1 MIESLS
7 IRGRLLLAIAV
18 LALAIV
24 ALTSMTYVR
33 EQRLEEGLAITASR
47 TLVATRS
54 LANARIALER
64 IRQRHFLHAASKT
77 AQQMANIEGQIKTL
91 ESEIEQ
97 SLTSAESTFD
107 ANDSRRASVAKL
119 RDAIRAYREIRER
132 DLYSTSRRGEAD
144 AAVTIITGSL
154 AESYRHIGDEIE
166 RLRVTNDQAV
176 DASNAAMRLSIE
188 EGRKASIAASAVGII
203 IAVTFAFFII
213 RDIVSRLAHV
223 AAVAAAVRDGDTK
236 QRSRLGGTDE
246 LAVLAKSFDTMLD
259 ELEKRAA
266 ETRALAE
273 EQRAS
278 REALATA
285 VQSYGGFVERVAAG
299 DLTTNIKVTGTEDL
313 TGTKDLAVLGD
324 NLGRMSGGLRSMAL
338 RVQEAVALLGSA
350 AAQIMTTAAEQSS
363 SATETAS
370 AVTETVATVEEVAR
384 TAEQSTERART
395 AVEASERSLAV
406 SEGGRNAVEEAL
418 VTMDRMRDQMAAIGE
433 RMLALSEQA
442 QAAGGITGSV
452 AELAEQSNLLALNA
466 SIEAARAG
474 EHGRGFAVVAQEVR
488 GLAEQS
494 KRAAGQIRGMLG
506 DIQKSAQA
514 AVLAVEEGSRAVQ
527 TAGGAAKR
535 SGERIEE
542 LATMISGTAEIVKHT
557 LAATQPV
564 ITGMSQITQAMRSI
578 EQAALQASE
587 GTRQTES
594 AARDLNSLSTTLREV
609 VAQYRT

>member
-1 MIESLS
+1 MNDSLS
-7 IRGRLLLAIAV
+7 IRTRLLIAFGLLV
-18 LALAIV
+18 AMIV
-24 ALTSMTYVR
+24 GITAMTYVR
-33 EQRLEEGLAITASR
+33 EQKIEQTLAATTTR
-47 TLVATRS
+47 TLVATRALS
-54 LANARIALER
+54 NARVDLER
-64 IRQRHFLHAASKT
+64 IRQRSILHAVSKSQ
-77 AQQMANIEGQIKTL
+77 AEMSAFEGEIRSLDQ
-91 ESEIEQ
+91 EIEQ
-97 SLTSAESTFD
+97 ALTQTEAIFD
-107 ANDSRRASVAKL
+107 ADDVRRPLVQSL
-119 RDAIRAYREIRER
+119 RALIRQYSEVRER
-132 DLYSTSRRGEAD
+132 ELYSVSHRGDVEA
-144 AAVTIITGSL
+144 AMGIVTTKLFSL
-154 AESYRHIGDEIE
+154 YQRIGEEIE
-166 RLRVTNDQAV
+166 RLKLSNDKVV
-176 DASNAAMRLSIE
+176 DATNASMSTSIE
-188 EGRKASIAASAVGII
+188 DGRRSSLIVSVLGIVL
-203 IAVTFAFFII
+203 ACGFAFFTV
-213 RDIVSRLAHV
+213 RDIIGRLGHLASV
-223 AAVAAAVRDGDTK
+223 AADVRAGDTK
-236 QRSRLGGTDE
+236 RRAALSGTDE
-246 LAVLAKSFDTMLD
+246 LAVLAGSFDSMLD
-259 ELEKRAA
+259 ELARRVA
-266 ETRALAE
+266 ESTKLADD
-273 EQRAS
+273 QRRS
-278 REALATA
+278 RDDLAKA
-285 VQSYGGFVERVAAG
+285 VGLYGDFVERVAAG
-299 DLTTNIKVTGTEDL
+299 DLTTSLKGGGAEE
-313 TGTKDLAVLGD
+313 LAALGE
-324 NLGRMSGGLRSMAL
+324 NLGRMSGGLRGMAL

-350 AAQIMTTAAEQSS
+350 AAEIMTTAAEQSS

-384 TAEQSTERART
+384 TAEQSTERARS
-395 AVEASERSLAV
+395 AVEASERSLV
-406 SEGGRNAVEEAL
+406 ISEGGRNAVEEAL
-418 VTMDRMRDQMAAIGE
+418 ATMDRVRDQMAAIGE

-474 EHGRGFAVVAQEVR
+474 EHGRGFAVVAHEVR

-542 LATMISGTAEIVKHT
+542 LATTISSTAEIVKHT

-594 AARDLNSLSTTLREV
+594 AARDLNTLSTTLRDA

>member
-1 MIESLS
+1 MNDSLS
-7 IRGRLLLAIAV
+7 IRTRLSLAFGLL
-18 LALAIV
+18 V
-24 ALTSMTYVR
+24 ALIIGITAMTYVR
-33 EQRLEEGLAITASR
+33 EQKIEQTLAATTTR
-47 TLVATRS
+47 TLVATRALS
-54 LANARIALER
+54 NARVDLER
-64 IRQRHFLHAASKT
+64 IRQRHILHAVSKSQ
-77 AQQMANIEGQIKTL
+77 AEMATL
-91 ESEIEQ
+91 EGEIRTLEQEIEQ
-97 SLTSAESTFD
+97 ALTQTETIFD
-107 ANDSRRASVAKL
+107 ADDVRRPLVQSLRDLVRQYREVRERELYPVSHRGDVEASVVIVTTRLA
-119 RDAIRAYREIRER
+119 A
-132 DLYSTSRRGEAD
+132 LYQR
-144 AAVTIITGSL
+144 
-154 AESYRHIGDEIE
+154 IGDEIE
-166 RLRVTNDQAV
+166 RLKISNDKVV
-176 DASNAAMRLSIE
+176 DATNASMSTSIE
-188 EGRKASIAASAVGII
+188 DGRRSSLIVSVLGIVF
-203 IAVTFAFFII
+203 ACGFAFFTV
-213 RDIVSRLAHV
+213 RDIIGRLGHLASV
-223 AAVAAAVRDGDTK
+223 AADVRTGNTK
-236 QRSRLGGTDE
+236 RRAKLSGSDE
-246 LAVLAKSFDTMLD
+246 LAVLAGSFDSMLD
-259 ELEKRAA
+259 EIARRVA
-266 ETRALAE
+266 ETTTLADD
-273 EQRAS
+273 QKKS
-278 REALATA
+278 RDDLAKA
-285 VQSYGGFVERVAAG
+285 VGIYGDFVERVAAG
-299 DLTTNIKVTGTEDL
+299 DLTTSVKGGGVQE
-313 TGTKDLAVLGD
+313 LASLGE
-324 NLGRMSGGLRSMAL
+324 NLGRMSGGLRGMAL

-395 AVEASERSLAV
+395 AVEASERSLV
-406 SEGGRNAVEEAL
+406 ISEGGRNAVEEAL
-418 VTMDRMRDQMAAIGE
+418 TTMDRVRDQMAAIGE

-474 EHGRGFAVVAQEVR
+474 EHGRGFAVVAHEVR

-542 LATMISGTAEIVKHT
+542 LATTISSTAEIVKHT

-594 AARDLNSLSTTLREV
+594 AARDLNSLSTTLRDA

>member
-1 MIESLS
+1 MNESLS
-7 IRGRLLLAIAV
+7 IRTRLLLAIGLLV
-18 LALAIV
+18 VVV
-24 ALTSMTYVR
+24 AGLTTMTYLR
-33 EQRLEEGLAITASR
+33 EQKLEESLTTTSSR
-47 TLVATRS
+47 SLVATRA
-54 LANARIALER
+54 LANARVMLER
-64 IRQRHFLHAASKT
+64 IRQRHFFHAASKG
-77 AQQMANIEGQIKTL
+77 AQEMGLIEGEIRSMEQ
-91 ESEIEQ
+91 EIE
-97 SLTSAESTFD
+97 LALVSAESTFD
-107 ANDSRRASVAKL
+107 ALDPRRQSIN
-119 RDAIRAYREIRER
+119 AIREALRVYHDTRER
-132 DLYSTSRRGEAD
+132 EFYPVSRRGDTE
-144 AAVTIITGSL
+144 VSLKVITSL
-154 AESYRHIGDEIE
+154 MTDFYRKIGDDVEK
-166 RLRVTNDQAV
+166 LKTSNDLAV
-176 DASNAAMRLSIE
+176 DTANAAMRASIE
-188 EGRKASIAASAVGII
+188 DGRRTSLTASAIGILVASI
-203 IAVTFAFFII
+203 FAFII
-213 RDIVSRLAHV
+213 VRDIVFRLGQL
-223 AAVAAAVRDGDTK
+223 AAVAAAVREGDTK
-236 QRSRLGGTDE
+236 QRSKLGGTDE
-246 LAVLAKSFDTMLD
+246 LGVLARSFDAMLD
-259 ELEKRAA
+259 ELAKRVS
-266 ETRALAE
+266 ETAKLAD
-273 EQRAS
+273 EQKAS
-278 REALATA
+278 RDELA
-285 VQSYGGFVERVAAG
+285 QSVSVYGGFVERVAAG
-299 DLTTNIKVTGTEDL
+299 DLTTNIKATGSDE
-313 TGTKDLAVLGD
+313 LAALGD

-350 AAQIMTTAAEQSS
+350 AAEIMTTAAEQSS

-395 AVEASERSLAV
+395 AVEATERSLAV
-406 SEGGRNAVEEAL
+406 SDSGRSAVEEAL
-418 VTMDRMRDQMAAIGE
+418 VTMDRVRDQMAAIGE

-542 LATMISGTAEIVKHT
+542 LSTMISGTAEIVKHT

-609 VAQYRT
+609 VSQYRT

>member
-1 MIESLS
+1 MSLS
-7 IRGRLLLAIAV
+7 IRARLVIAFGFVIGVIALLS
-18 LALAIV
+18 
-24 ALTSMTYVR
+24 ALTYTR
-33 EQRLEEGLAITASR
+33 EAELERSLTATANK

-54 LANARIALER
+54 LGVVRVYIER
-64 IRQRHFLHAASKT
+64 IRQRHFFHAASKT
-77 AQQMANIEGQIKTL
+77 PAEMALIEAEIAKL
-91 ESEIEQ
+91 EADIETE
-97 SLTSAESTFD
+97 LKAAESTFD
-107 ANDSRRASVAKL
+107 DDERRQVVASL
-119 RDAIRAYREIRER
+119 RSGLQAYHDVREGEF
-132 DLYSTSRRGEAD
+132 YPVSRRGDVETSVNVVTLLLSQRYVQLTNESEKLKLATD
-144 AAVTIITGSL
+144 RAVDHANASMRTSIEDGRKTSL
-154 AESYRHIGDEIE
+154 AISILG
-166 RLRVTNDQAV
+166 VV
-176 DASNAAMRLSIE
+176 AA
-188 EGRKASIAASAVGII
+188 
-203 IAVTFAFFII
+203 AFFALFVT
-213 RDIVSRLAHV
+213 RNIVARLTHL
-223 AAVAAAVRDGDTK
+223 AAVAAAVRAGDTK
-236 QRSRLGGTDE
+236 QRAKTGGSDE
-246 LAVLAKSFDTMLD
+246 LGVLATSFDAMLD
-259 ELEKRAA
+259 ELARRVR
-266 ETRALAE
+266 ETERLAE
-273 EQRAS
+273 EQKES
-278 REALATA
+278 REDLAKA
-285 VQSYGGFVERVAAG
+285 VAVYGAAVEKIAGG
-299 DLTTNIKVTGTEDL
+299 DLTTSVGKAGSEEIAG
-313 TGTKDLAVLGD
+313 LGE

-363 SATETAS
+363 SATETAA

-384 TAEQSTERART
+384 TAEQSTERAKT
-395 AVEASERSLAV
+395 AVEASERSITV
-406 SEGGRNAVEEAL
+406 TDQGRSAVEEAL
-418 VTMDRMRDQMAAIGE
+418 STMDRVRDQMAAIGE

-527 TAGGAAKR
+527 TAGSAAKR

-542 LATMISGTAEIVKHT
+542 LATTIASTADIVKHT
-557 LAATQPV
+557 LSATQPV

-594 AARDLNSLSTTLREV
+594 AARDLNSLSSTLRDV

>member
-1 MIESLS
+1 MNDSLS
-7 IRGRLLLAIAV
+7 IRTRLLIAFGLLV
-18 LALAIV
+18 AMIV
-24 ALTSMTYVR
+24 GITAMTYVR
-33 EQRLEEGLAITASR
+33 EQKIEQTLAATTTR
-47 TLVATRS
+47 TLVATRALS
-54 LANARIALER
+54 NARVVLER
-64 IRQRHFLHAASKT
+64 IRQRNILHAVSKSQ
-77 AQQMANIEGQIKTL
+77 AEMGVLEGEVRSL
-91 ESEIEQ
+91 EQEIEQ
-97 SLTSAESTFD
+97 ALMQTEAIFD
-107 ANDSRRASVAKL
+107 ADDGRRPLVQSLREALRSYREVRERELYPVSHRGDTEGALAVVTTKLALLYQRIGDEVERLKLSNDKIVDATNASMSASIEDGRRSSLIVSLLGIVFACGFAFFTVRDIIGRLGHLASVA
-119 RDAIRAYREIRER
+119 
-132 DLYSTSRRGEAD
+132 AD
-144 AAVTIITGSL
+144 
-154 AESYRHIGDEIE
+154 
-166 RLRVTNDQAV
+166 
-176 DASNAAMRLSIE
+176 
-188 EGRKASIAASAVGII
+188 
-203 IAVTFAFFII
+203 
-213 RDIVSRLAHV
+213 
-223 AAVAAAVRDGDTK
+223 VRTGDTK
-236 QRSRLGGTDE
+236 RRAKLSGTDE
-246 LAVLAKSFDTMLD
+246 LAVLAGSFDSMLD
-259 ELEKRAA
+259 EIARRVTEVTKLADDQKR
-266 ETRALAE
+266 
-273 EQRAS
+273 S
-278 REALATA
+278 RDDLSKA
-285 VQSYGGFVERVAAG
+285 VGLYGDFVERVAAG
-299 DLTTNIKVTGTEDL
+299 DLTTSLKGGGAEE
-313 TGTKDLAVLGD
+313 LASLGE
-324 NLGRMSGGLRSMAL
+324 NLGRMSGGLRGMAL

-350 AAQIMTTAAEQSS
+350 AAEIMSTAAEQSS

-370 AVTETVATVEEVAR
+370 AVTETVATIEEVAR

-395 AVEASERSLAV
+395 AVEASERSLV
-406 SEGGRNAVEEAL
+406 ISEGGRNAVEEAL
-418 VTMDRMRDQMAAIGE
+418 ATMDRVRDQMAAIGE

-474 EHGRGFAVVAQEVR
+474 EHGRGFAVVAHEVR

-542 LATMISGTAEIVKHT
+542 LATTISSTAEIVKHT

-594 AARDLNSLSTTLREV
+594 AARDLNTLSTTLRDA

>member
-1 MIESLS
+1 MIDALS
-7 IRGRLLLAIAV
+7 IRTRLAFAIGLLVAV
-18 LALAIV
+18 IIGITAL
-24 ALTSMTYVR
+24 TYVR
-33 EQRLEEGLAITASR
+33 EAKIEEGLATTANRS
-47 TLVATRS
+47 LVATRS
-54 LANARIALER
+54 LATARVALER
-64 IRQRHFLHAASKT
+64 IRQRHFLHAAS
-77 AQQMANIEGQIKTL
+77 QSSEEMAVVEG
-91 ESEIEQ
+91 EILALDAEFEQ
-97 SLTSAESTFD
+97 ALIATESTFD
-107 ANDSRRASVAKL
+107 VSDERRGSMQSL
-119 RDAIRAYREIRER
+119 REALRAYREVRER
-132 DLYSTSRRGEAD
+132 ELYPVSRRRENEA
-144 AAVTIITGSL
+144 ALRVVLTTLTVHYRGIGS
-154 AESYRHIGDEIE
+154 GIE
-166 RLRVTNDQAV
+166 RIKATTDRAV
-176 DASNAAMRLSIE
+176 DATNVAMRASME
-188 EGRKASIAASAVGII
+188 EGRRSSLAISIIGVIVACG
-203 IAVTFAFFII
+203 FAIWVV
-213 RDIVSRLAHV
+213 RDLVDRLGALAGV
-223 AAVAAAVRDGDTK
+223 ALAVRAGDTR
-236 QRSRLGGTDE
+236 QRARMGGTDE
-246 LAVLAKSFDTMLD
+246 LGVLATSFDEMLD
-259 ELEKRAA
+259 ELASNAA
-266 ETRALAE
+266 ETARVAELQKERRDELA
-273 EQRAS
+273 S
-278 REALATA
+278 SLAI
-285 VQSYGGFVERVAAG
+285 YGGIVERVASG
-299 DLTTNIKVTGTEDL
+299 DLTIAIPKAGSEELV
-313 TGTKDLAVLGD
+313 ALGD

-350 AAQIMTTAAEQSS
+350 AAEIMTTAAEQSS

-406 SEGGRNAVEEAL
+406 SDGGRNAVEEAL
-418 VTMDRMRDQMAAIGE
+418 STMDRVREQMAAIGE

-527 TAGGAAKR
+527 TAGSAAKR

-542 LATMISGTAEIVKHT
+542 LSTTISGTAEIVKHT

-564 ITGMSQITQAMRSI
+564 IIGMSQITQAMRSI

-594 AARDLNSLSTTLREV
+594 AARDLNTLSTTLRDV
-609 VAQYRT
+609 VSQYRT

>member
-1 MIESLS
+1 MNDSLS
-7 IRGRLLLAIAV
+7 IRTRLLIAFGLLV
-18 LALAIV
+18 AMIV
-24 ALTSMTYVR
+24 GITAMTYVR
-33 EQRLEEGLAITASR
+33 EQKIEQTLAATTTR
-47 TLVATRS
+47 TLVATRALS
-54 LANARIALER
+54 NARVDLER
-64 IRQRHFLHAASKT
+64 IRQRHMLHAISKSQSEKASV
-77 AQQMANIEGQIKTL
+77 EDQIRAL
-91 ESEIEQ
+91 EVEIEQ
-97 SLTSAESTFD
+97 ALAQTEAIFD
-107 ANDSRRASVAKL
+107 ADDVRRPLVQSL
-119 RDAIRAYREIRER
+119 REIIRQYREVRER
-132 DLYSTSRRGEAD
+132 ELYPVSHRGDVEASM
-144 AAVTIITGSL
+144 TIVETKLFSL
-154 AESYRHIGDEIE
+154 YQRIGDEIE
-166 RLRVTNDQAV
+166 RLKMANDKIV
-176 DASNAAMRLSIE
+176 DATNAAMSASIE
-188 EGRKASIAASAVGII
+188 DGRRSSLIVSVLGIVL
-203 IAVTFAFFII
+203 ACGFAFFTV
-213 RDIVSRLAHV
+213 RDIIGRLGHLASV
-223 AAVAAAVRDGDTK
+223 AADVRAGDTK
-236 QRSRLGGTDE
+236 RRATLSGTDE
-246 LAVLAKSFDTMLD
+246 LAILAGSLDSMLD
-259 ELEKRAA
+259 ELARRAA
-266 ETRALAE
+266 ETTKLADD
-273 EQRAS
+273 QKRS
-278 REALATA
+278 RDDLAKA
-285 VQSYGGFVERVAAG
+285 VGLYGEFVERVAAG
-299 DLTTNIKVTGTEDL
+299 DLTTTLKGAGSQE
-313 TGTKDLAVLGD
+313 LAALGE
-324 NLGRMSGGLRSMAL
+324 NLGLMSGGLRGMAL

-350 AAQIMTTAAEQSS
+350 AAEIMTTAAEQSS

-384 TAEQSTERART
+384 TAEQSTERARS
-395 AVEASERSLAV
+395 AVEASERSLV
-406 SEGGRNAVEEAL
+406 ISEGGRNAVEEAL
-418 VTMDRMRDQMAAIGE
+418 ATMDRVRDQMAAIGE

-474 EHGRGFAVVAQEVR
+474 EHGRGFAVVAHEVR

-542 LATMISGTAEIVKHT
+542 LATTISSTAEIVKHT

-594 AARDLNSLSTTLREV
+594 AARDLNSLSTTLRDA

>member
-1 MIESLS
+1 MNDSLS
-7 IRGRLLLAIAV
+7 IRTRLSIAFGLLVAM
-18 LALAIV
+18 IV
-24 ALTSMTYVR
+24 GITAMTYVR
-33 EQRLEEGLAITASR
+33 EQKIEQTLAATTTR
-47 TLVATRS
+47 TLVATRALS
-54 LANARIALER
+54 NARVDLER
-64 IRQRHFLHAASKT
+64 IRQRHILHAVSKNQ
-77 AQQMANIEGQIKTL
+77 ADMATL
-91 ESEIEQ
+91 EAEIRVLDQQIEQ
-97 SLTSAESTFD
+97 ALTQTEAIFD
-107 ANDSRRASVAKL
+107 ADDVRRPLVQSL
-119 RDAIRAYREIRER
+119 REVIRQYRDVRER
-132 DLYSTSRRGEAD
+132 ELYPVSHRNDVEASM
-144 AAVTIITGSL
+144 AIVMTTLTAL
-154 AESYRHIGDEIE
+154 YQRIGDELV
-166 RLRVTNDQAV
+166 RLKTANDKIV
-176 DASNAAMRLSIE
+176 DATNTSMSSSIE
-188 EGRKASIAASAVGII
+188 DGRRSSLIVSVLGIVL
-203 IAVTFAFFII
+203 ACGFAFFTV
-213 RDIVSRLAHV
+213 RDIIGRLGHL
-223 AAVAAAVRDGDTK
+223 AAVAADVRAGDTK
-236 QRSRLGGTDE
+236 RRAKLSGTDE
-246 LAVLAKSFDTMLD
+246 LAVLAGSFDSMLD
-259 ELEKRAA
+259 ELARRVA
-266 ETRALAE
+266 ETTRLADD
-273 EQRAS
+273 QKKS
-278 REALATA
+278 RDDLAKA
-285 VQSYGGFVERVAAG
+285 VGLYGDFVERVAAG
-299 DLTTNIKVTGTEDL
+299 DLTTSLKGGGAEE
-313 TGTKDLAVLGD
+313 LAALGE
-324 NLGRMSGGLRSMAL
+324 NLGRMSGGLRGMAL

-350 AAQIMTTAAEQSS
+350 AAEIMSTAAEQSS

-370 AVTETVATVEEVAR
+370 AVTQTVATVEEVAR

-395 AVEASERSLAV
+395 AVEASERSLV
-406 SEGGRNAVEEAL
+406 ISEGGRNAVEEAL
-418 VTMDRMRDQMAAIGE
+418 ATMDRVRDQMAAIGE

-474 EHGRGFAVVAQEVR
+474 EHGRGFAVVAHEVR

-542 LATMISGTAEIVKHT
+542 LATTISSTAEIVKHT

-594 AARDLNSLSTTLREV
+594 AARDLNTLSTTLRDA

>member
-1 MIESLS
+1 MNDSLS
-7 IRGRLLLAIAV
+7 IRTRLSFAFGLLVAM
-18 LALAIV
+18 IV
-24 ALTSMTYVR
+24 GITAMTYVR
-33 EQRLEEGLAITASR
+33 EQKIEQTLAATTTR
-47 TLVATRS
+47 TLVATRALS
-54 LANARIALER
+54 NARVDLER
-64 IRQRHFLHAASKT
+64 IRQRHILHAVSKNQ
-77 AQQMANIEGQIKTL
+77 ADMATL
-91 ESEIEQ
+91 EAEIRVLEQEIEQ
-97 SLTSAESTFD
+97 ALTQTEAIFD
-107 ANDSRRASVAKL
+107 ADDVRRPLIQSL
-119 RDAIRAYREIRER
+119 REVIRQYRDVRER
-132 DLYSTSRRGEAD
+132 ELYPVSHRNDVEASM
-144 AAVTIITGSL
+144 AIVMTTLTAL
-154 AESYRHIGDEIE
+154 YQRIGDELV
-166 RLRVTNDQAV
+166 RLKTANDKIV
-176 DASNAAMRLSIE
+176 DATNTSMSSSIE
-188 EGRKASIAASAVGII
+188 DGRRSSLIVSVLGIVL
-203 IAVTFAFFII
+203 ACGFAFFTV
-213 RDIVSRLAHV
+213 RDIIGRLGHL
-223 AAVAAAVRDGDTK
+223 AAVAADVRAGDTK
-236 QRSRLGGTDE
+236 RRAKLSGTDE
-246 LAVLAKSFDTMLD
+246 LAVLAGSFDSMLD
-259 ELEKRAA
+259 ELARRVA
-266 ETRALAE
+266 ETTRLADD
-273 EQRAS
+273 QKKS
-278 REALATA
+278 RDDLAKA
-285 VQSYGGFVERVAAG
+285 VGLYGDFVERVAAG
-299 DLTTNIKVTGTEDL
+299 DLTTSLKGGGAEE
-313 TGTKDLAVLGD
+313 LAALGE
-324 NLGRMSGGLRSMAL
+324 NLGRMSGGLRGMAL

-350 AAQIMTTAAEQSS
+350 AAEIMSTAAEQSS

-370 AVTETVATVEEVAR
+370 AVTQTVATVEEVAR

-395 AVEASERSLAV
+395 AVEASERSLV
-406 SEGGRNAVEEAL
+406 ISEGGRNAVEEAL
-418 VTMDRMRDQMAAIGE
+418 ATMDRVRDQMAAIGE

-474 EHGRGFAVVAQEVR
+474 EHGRGFAVVAHEVR

-542 LATMISGTAEIVKHT
+542 LATTISSTAEIVKHT

-594 AARDLNSLSTTLREV
+594 AARDLNTLSTTLRDA

>member
-1 MIESLS
+1 MNDSLS
-7 IRGRLLLAIAV
+7 IRTRLSIAFGLLVAM
-18 LALAIV
+18 IV
-24 ALTSMTYVR
+24 GITAMTYVR
-33 EQRLEEGLAITASR
+33 EQKIEQTLAATTTR
-47 TLVATRS
+47 TLVATRALS
-54 LANARIALER
+54 NARVDLER
-64 IRQRHFLHAASKT
+64 IRQRHILHAVSKNQ
-77 AQQMANIEGQIKTL
+77 ADMATL
-91 ESEIEQ
+91 EAEIRVLDQQIEQ
-97 SLTSAESTFD
+97 ALTQTEAIFD
-107 ANDSRRASVAKL
+107 ADDVRRPLVQSL
-119 RDAIRAYREIRER
+119 REVIRQYRDVRER
-132 DLYSTSRRGEAD
+132 ELYPVSHRNDVEASM
-144 AAVTIITGSL
+144 AIVMTTLTAL
-154 AESYRHIGDEIE
+154 YQRIGDELV
-166 RLRVTNDQAV
+166 RLKTANDKIV
-176 DASNAAMRLSIE
+176 DATNTSMSSSIE
-188 EGRKASIAASAVGII
+188 DGRRSSLIVSVLGTVLACG
-203 IAVTFAFFII
+203 FAFFAV
-213 RDIVSRLAHV
+213 RDIIGRLGHL
-223 AAVAAAVRDGDTK
+223 AAVAADVRAGDTK
-236 QRSRLGGTDE
+236 RRAKLSGTDE
-246 LAVLAKSFDTMLD
+246 LAVLAGSFDSMLD
-259 ELEKRAA
+259 ELARRVA
-266 ETRALAE
+266 ETTRLADD
-273 EQRAS
+273 QKKS
-278 REALATA
+278 RDDLAKA
-285 VQSYGGFVERVAAG
+285 VGLYGDFVERVAAG
-299 DLTTNIKVTGTEDL
+299 DLTTSLKGGGAEE
-313 TGTKDLAVLGD
+313 LAALGE
-324 NLGRMSGGLRSMAL
+324 NLGRMSGGLRGMAL

-350 AAQIMTTAAEQSS
+350 AAEIMTTAAEQSS

-395 AVEASERSLAV
+395 AVEASERSLV
-406 SEGGRNAVEEAL
+406 ISESGRNAVEEAL
-418 VTMDRMRDQMAAIGE
+418 ATMDRVRDQMAAIGE

-474 EHGRGFAVVAQEVR
+474 EHGRGFAVVAHEVR

-542 LATMISGTAEIVKHT
+542 LATTISSTAEIVKHT

-594 AARDLNSLSTTLREV
+594 AARDLNTLSTTLRDA